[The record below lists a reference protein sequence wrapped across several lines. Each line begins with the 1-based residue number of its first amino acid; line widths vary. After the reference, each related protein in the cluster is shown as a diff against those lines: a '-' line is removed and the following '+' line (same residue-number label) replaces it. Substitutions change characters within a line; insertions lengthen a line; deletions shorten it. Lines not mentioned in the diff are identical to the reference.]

1 MVKTFEPYTNELT
14 EFEKQQILPIIVKAW
29 QRRSYDEYIT
39 MKQMIRATNTFLAN
53 KGIKNGKKIAKVNG
67 PRMRKLI
74 HHIRVNGLVDN
85 LIADSKGYFKTKDF
99 DKLQAFVDSL
109 YQRSNSFR
117 QVASSIKKYNQLT

>member
-1 MVKTFEPYTNELT
+1 MITTFENYTNELT

-39 MKQMIRATNTFLAN
+39 MKQMIRATNAFLAS

-67 PRMRKLI
+67 PRMRKII
-74 HHIRVNGLVDN
+74 HYIRVNGLVDN

-109 YQRSNSFR
+109 YQRANSFR
-117 QVASSIKKYNQLT
+117 EVASAIKKYNQLT